1 MTLHTQSLQQMITV
15 ACVKF
20 YPYRVIVLCILI
32 LDLSGQQMHNV
43 AEFITACKKLKVPEQ
58 KVLLAS
64 TIHNVSIATSNINF
78 RHSHK
83 SCVS

>member
-1 MTLHTQSLQQMITV
+1 
-15 ACVKF
+15 
-20 YPYRVIVLCILI
+20 
-32 LDLSGQQMHNV
+32 MHNA